1 MKLTQKLAKGFII
14 IHLNTL
20 ALFSRRK
27 AAVKAMHIF
36 QRILRR
42 KKRDE
47 TELFRSAE
55 RIEFI
60 FNGTTIRGF
69 RWNHP
74 AERKALVLHGHDST
88 VLNFE
93 MYIQGFLSKG
103 YEVLAFDA
111 PAHGVSDGKSIS
123 ILEYRDFIVYI
134 HEHYGPVQSYVAHS
148 FGGLALPLALEKI
161 DHDDSYRLALVAPA
175 TESTTS
181 INRFFRFLRV
191 YDPGVKKE
199 FNKLIVEMSGQPA
212 SWYSV
217 TRAMQFIKA
226 KVIWAHDEDDNV
238 TPLSDALKVKEK
250 NYPNVKFVI
259 TKGLGHNQ
267 IYRDEKVMRSILDFL

>member
-1 MKLTQKLAKGFII
+1 MKLAQKLAKAFII
-14 IHLNTL
+14 LHLNLL
-20 ALFSRRK
+20 ALFSKRK
-27 AAVKAMHIF
+27 AAVRAMHIF
-36 QRILRR
+36 QKIFRR

-47 TELFRSAE
+47 PALFRSAE
-55 RIEFI
+55 RLEFI

-74 AERKALVLHGHDST
+74 AERKALVLHGHDSS

-93 MYIQGFLSKG
+93 MYLEGFLSKG

-111 PAHGVSDGKSIS
+111 PAHGVSDGESINA
-123 ILEYRDFIVYI
+123 LEYRDFIIYI
-134 HEHYGPVQSYVAHS
+134 HEHYGPVKSYIAHS

-181 INRFFRFLRV
+181 IKRFFRFLHMH
-191 YDPGVKKE
+191 DPAVKEE
-199 FNKLIVEMSGQPA
+199 FDKLIVEMSGHPA

-217 TRAMQFIKA
+217 TRAISFIKA
-226 KVIWAHDEDDNV
+226 KVIWVHDEDDNV

-259 TKGLGHNQ
+259 TQGLGHNQ
-267 IYRDEKVMRSILDFL
+267 VYRDERVMKSILDFL